1 MPERKHSMKISTE
14 KPPRILLLGNGINRA
29 YDFTSWDGLIE
40 SLRTKELSEEEKR
53 AVKKVPYPLQP
64 VIMTDD
70 QIDQQ
75 MKEIADE
82 LSEQKASEEEET
94 LLRRYASL
102 PMDAI
107 LTTNYTYEIEKAL
120 ILKFRCVPRRR
131 CKWRR
136 LAYGKAGEQAGDY
149 EKRQFHTY
157 FSAEGYA
164 PSIWHIH
171 GEAARPD
178 TMILGHY
185 YYGKLLAKMQK
196 NSSNIIA
203 RYKGCRKRKQAMDI
217 RSWLEYFLIGDVYI
231 VGCGLVLSEMD
242 LWWLINCKKRN
253 FPESK
258 VVLYKPDL
266 TLEER
271 MLADAYGV
279 RIKDGGF
286 TGDYKEYYEKICENL
301 ENL

>member
-1 MPERKHSMKISTE
+1 
-14 KPPRILLLGNGINRA
+14 
-29 YDFTSWDGLIE
+29 
-40 SLRTKELSEEEKR
+40 
-53 AVKKVPYPLQP
+53 
-64 VIMTDD
+64 
-70 QIDQQ
+70 
-75 MKEIADE
+75 
-82 LSEQKASEEEET
+82 
-94 LLRRYASL
+94 
-102 PMDAI
+102 
-107 LTTNYTYEIEKAL
+107 
-120 ILKFRCVPRRR
+120 
-131 CKWRR
+131 
-136 LAYGKAGEQAGDY
+136 
-149 EKRQFHTY
+149 
-157 FSAEGYA
+157 
-164 PSIWHIH
+164 
-171 GEAARPD
+171 
-178 TMILGHY
+178 MILGHY